1 MEIKNIIIVLLA
13 LAVLGFAV
21 KQDMKLGATTNQIR
35 LVTCTNTTST
45 VATTGATTI
54 LAGNSAR
61 QYVSINVASTSPAVY
76 LNMAN
81 STATAAG
88 TIIQAGGRYEITQDN
103 FYNGVI
109 KALPVGGTAGT
120 VYITECTE

>member
-1 MEIKNIIIVLLA
+1 MEIKNIILVLLS

-45 VATTGATTI
+45 VATSGATTI
-54 LAGNSAR
+54 LNYNSAR
-61 QYVSINVASTSPAVY
+61 QYASINVASTSPAVY

-88 TIIQAGGRYEITQDN
+88 TIIQASGRYEITQNN

>member
-1 MEIKNIIIVLLA
+1 MEIKNILLVLLA
-13 LAVLGFAV
+13 LAVLGFSV
-21 KQDMKLGATTNQIR
+21 KQDMKLGAVTNQIR

-76 LNMAN
+76 LSFGN
-81 STATAAG
+81 STATESG
-88 TIIQAGGRYEITQDN
+88 IIVQASGRYEITQDN

>member
-1 MEIKNIIIVLLA
+1 METKYIILILLVLS
-13 LAVLGFAV
+13 VIGFYA
-21 KQDMKLGATTNQIR
+21 KQDVKLGATTNQVR
-35 LVTCTNTTST
+35 LITCINTTST

-88 TIIQAGGRYEITQDN
+88 TIIQASGRYEITQNN

>member
-1 MEIKNIIIVLLA
+1 MEIKNIILILLA
-13 LAVLGFAV
+13 LAVIGFAV
-21 KQDMKLGATTNQIR
+21 KQDVKLGAVTNQIR

-45 VATTGATTI
+45 VATSGATTI